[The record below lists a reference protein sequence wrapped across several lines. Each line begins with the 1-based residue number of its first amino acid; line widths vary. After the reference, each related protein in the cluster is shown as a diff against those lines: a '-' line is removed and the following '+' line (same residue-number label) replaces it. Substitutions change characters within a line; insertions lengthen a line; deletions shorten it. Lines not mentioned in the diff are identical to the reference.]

1 MVPSYYLNNG
11 VHARCIVSPN
21 PSTITK
27 KGMRGREGEVFRTE
41 EEKPR
46 KDERLEEEGREE
58 VVAKV
63 YFRAA

>member
-1 MVPSYYLNNG
+1 
-11 VHARCIVSPN
+11 
-21 PSTITK
+21 
-27 KGMRGREGEVFRTE
+27 MRGREGEVFRTE

-58 VVAKV
+58 VVAEV